1 MWPARPDPKAAGT
14 VGAGVNSPGV
24 NSSGATTRGLGQL
37 HESRALAHLQQA
49 GLTLVLRN
57 YTAKVGEIDLIM
69 SDADALVFVEVR
81 FRSANS
87 FVDGLST
94 VGDSKRK
101 RFIKAVKYYLLT
113 HPKDAERVLRF
124 DVMSMSMHDI
134 DWHKNAFD
142 AGSGW

>member
-1 MWPARPDPKAAGT
+1 VRPRPPAASAPT
-14 VGAGVNSPGV
+14 T
-24 NSSGATTRGLGQL
+24 SGSALSTRSLGQL
-37 HESRALAHLQQA
+37 HENRALAHLQAA
-49 GLTLVLRN
+49 GLTLVERN
-57 YTAKVGEIDLIM
+57 YTAKVGEIDLIL
-69 SDADALVFVEVR
+69 SEADTLVFVEVR
-81 FRSANS
+81 FRSAGS

-113 HPKDAERVLRF
+113 HPKDAMRVLRF
-124 DVMSMSMHDI
+124 DVISLSSQDL